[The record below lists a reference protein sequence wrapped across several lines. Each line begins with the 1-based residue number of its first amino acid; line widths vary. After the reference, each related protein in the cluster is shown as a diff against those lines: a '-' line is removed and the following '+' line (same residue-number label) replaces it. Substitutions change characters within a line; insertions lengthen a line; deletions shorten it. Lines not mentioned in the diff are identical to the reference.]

1 MLSLN
6 KYKLA
11 YRLLIGYIY
20 VMLFAGVVFKYIGIS
35 NELGFILLTTFD
47 VLPLIMWFLSNP
59 SLGLIRKRCLW
70 IHCNFGFCVYVYL
83 RYCC

>member
-35 NELGFILLTTFD
+35 NELGFI
-47 VLPLIMWFLSNP
+47 
-59 SLGLIRKRCLW
+59 
-70 IHCNFGFCVYVYL
+70 
-83 RYCC
+83 

>member
-47 VLPLIMWFLSNP
+47 VLPLICLLYTSP
-59 SLGLIRKRCLW
+59 SPRD
-70 IHCNFGFCVYVYL
+70 
-83 RYCC
+83 